1 MPRVACGG
9 PAAVT
14 HAPRA
19 AAPAGL
25 MAVPSLIGFHLSP
38 WSLELGGL
46 GCREREDELI
56 SHHARI
62 CSIGSRPARGTPDG
76 AAGDR
81 RLRCAAVGDGGG
93 DGTGPRVAGDALLRF
108 GGRLL
113 RRGGAPPPSYR
124 QSCLPRRLHQ
134 ISKYGIRSYGIRTD
148 KHFFS

>member
-1 MPRVACGG
+1 
-9 PAAVT
+9 
-14 HAPRA
+14 
-19 AAPAGL
+19 

-46 GCREREDELI
+46 VCQEREDELI

-93 DGTGPRVAGDALLRF
+93 DAARPQVAGDAP
-108 GGRLL
+108 L

-134 ISKYGIRSYGIRTD
+134 ISKYEIRSYGIRTD